1 MAATVICPGP
11 GLLGGEEATCPGTG
25 APKADRW
32 RGIGPIG
39 TRKGPTP
46 PWERDPHLVGLRSG
60 EDGASIDTI
69 GVDGG
74 QYQANEGI
82 AQTASQ
88 SSKLTAVITDVQ
100 AG

>member
-1 MAATVICPGP
+1 
-11 GLLGGEEATCPGTG
+11 
-25 APKADRW
+25 
-32 RGIGPIG
+32 
-39 TRKGPTP
+39 
-46 PWERDPHLVGLRSG
+46 LVGLRSG